1 MHKLCSI
8 TLLLLLL
15 YYLHVCLVTVIMFL
29 FAWPWE
35 LGCEYA
41 FVLLLW
47 NTLLIVRWNATWICS
62 WLIHFLHIRVN
73 LSVWLSESEGCFQR
87 AVTCADAV
95 EQQSSTAAGLHVPPS
110 GVGHQHRLLQ
120 PLDGSAVN
128 RALLCVWSQTE
139 HDSLRQPG
147 YIHLCNWMANILHR
161 KKTKCA
167 ALLIG
172 GRLSGR
178 VCLFACET
186 SLVCQS
192 RTVLL

>member
-1 MHKLCSI
+1 
-8 TLLLLLL
+8 
-15 YYLHVCLVTVIMFL
+15 MFL

-41 FVLLLW
+41 FVLLL
-47 NTLLIVRWNATWICS
+47 WNATWICS

-128 RALLCVWSQTE
+128 RALLCVCSQFERQTE
-139 HDSLRQPG
+139 HVSLRQPG
-147 YIHLCNWMANILHR
+147 YIHLCSRMANILHR

-178 VCLFACET
+178 VYLLRVRLRWFAKAVLSFF
-186 SLVCQS
+186 SLVFICAVFS
-192 RTVLL
+192 PSPLLQMLFL